1 MKFVKRPVAI
11 FCLCAFISFCIFAVR
26 GGGWIFSVILSVFS
40 ALLILLCAFFGKKK
54 VGYFF
59 KVALLASL
67 GITVSAIWSYKCFD
81 LDHSNFDRYLGEHE
95 ISGVVT
101 GVNSSNGSYSTY
113 FVDTVTVDGEDSRLT
128 LLMGTYSRATLGDTF
143 DGIVTIEEFEKNG
156 SFDERNY
163 YLSKDAVFSAECS
176 SLTLTGKS
184 DDIGIRIKL
193 FNSKLCRILKRSLSA
208 DTAAVSEA
216 VFLGNKND
224 MSTSMKEDFSRI
236 GISHLVAISGMHVS
250 FIAAAF
256 SFIMSRF
263 GFGKKVIMICQVP
276 LMIFY
281 MALCGFSASVVRAA
295 VLAVATSLMC
305 VCGLCYDGITSLGV
319 CGFLMLAVKP
329 NFAFDLGMQLSFSA
343 YAGCLAA
350 VRFLKISGIAD
361 KLKGKGTYL
370 FSVLADII
378 SSVIFTIITSVF
390 TLPVAFLNFDIT
402 SIVAPIVNLI
412 FIPMFS
418 ILMYLAILVILL
430 SSIPVASTVISV
442 VCDRYITFVLSLSE
456 HLAKSGNTS
465 VSLKYPFSG
474 VIVIMLAAVT
484 VILVLTKKKRV
495 RLISTSLM
503 AALIAFYGVAA
514 LAWSGNHDGKTVL
527 IRTGSEDGEMITL
540 VCDGV
545 AVAVDCGG
553 GETADYYDCVT
564 ELRNRCIIDPDA
576 VVFTK
581 YGPSSKELF
590 DGVVAKSRGE
600 TLYFAKPGVGETT
613 FFEQMK
619 SAAEERGLEWRAFD
633 PSEESL
639 TVENLTLTVEYRK
652 HTRSPSVI
660 TFKTAYR
667 DVIFLS
673 SNSSGSVIPSS
684 FSGKRTTYLFSVTD
698 GKIPISTEELGL
710 LPIGS
715 EKIFFTEDFR
725 ISDLFIGAKVLSP
738 DDILVEEYQDDR

>member
-1 MKFVKRPVAI
+1 MRFVKRPVAI

-26 GGGWIFSVILSVFS
+26 GGGWIFSIVLSVLS
-40 ALLILLCAFFGKKK
+40 ALLVILCAFFGKKK

-59 KVALLASL
+59 KIALLASL

-81 LDHSNFDRYLGEHE
+81 LDLASLDRYLGEHE

-101 GVNSSNGSYSTY
+101 AVNSSSGSYSTY
-113 FVDTVTVDGEDSRLT
+113 FVDTVTVDGEDAKLT
-128 LLMGTYSRATLGDTF
+128 LLLGTYSRATLGDTF
-143 DGIVTIEEFEKNG
+143 DGTVTIEEFDRGG

-193 FNSKLCRILKRSLSA
+193 FNSKLCRILKRSLSEDA
-208 DTAAVSEA
+208 AAVSEA

-256 SFIMSRF
+256 SFVMSRL

-295 VLAVATSLMC
+295 VLAVAMSLMC
-305 VCGLCYDGITSLGV
+305 VFGLCYDGITSLGV

-350 VRFLKISGIAD
+350 VRFLKISGIVE
-361 KLKGKGTYL
+361 KLKKGTYL
-370 FSVLADII
+370 FTVPADIL
-378 SSVIFTIITSVF
+378 SSVIFTVVTSVF

-402 SIVAPIVNLI
+402 SIAAPLVNLI

-430 SSIPVASTVISV
+430 SPIPTVSTVISF

-456 HLAKSGNTS
+456 RLAGSGSTS
-465 VSLKYPFSG
+465 VSLKYPFSE
-474 VIVIMLAAVT
+474 VIVILLAAVT
-484 VILVLTKKKRV
+484 VILVLTKKKTV
-495 RLISTSLM
+495 RIISASLM
-503 AALIAFYGVAA
+503 AVLIAFYGVGAS
-514 LAWSGNHDGKTVL
+514 AWSGDHDGKTVI

-545 AVAVDCGG
+545 TVAVDCGG

-581 YGPSSKELF
+581 YGPSSKDLF

-613 FFEQMK
+613 FFEQMRR
-619 SAAEERGLEWRAFD
+619 AAEEHGLEWQVFD
-633 PSEESL
+633 PAEGSV
-639 TVENLTLTVEYRK
+639 TVENITLTVEYRK

-660 TFKTAYR
+660 TFETAYR
-667 DVIFLS
+667 DVVFLS
-673 SNSSGSVIPSS
+673 NNRSGSVIPSS
-684 FSGKRTTYLFSVTD
+684 FSGKSTTYLFAATEGKKPVSTD
-698 GKIPISTEELGL
+698 ELAL

-715 EKIFFTEDFR
+715 EKVFFTEDPRVSEF
-725 ISDLFIGAKVLSP
+725 FIGAEVLPP
-738 DDILVEEYQDDR
+738 DGIFVKEYQGDR

>member
-1 MKFVKRPVAI
+1 MRFVKRPVAI

-26 GGGWIFSVILSVFS
+26 GGGWIFSIVLSVLS
-40 ALLILLCAFFGKKK
+40 ALLVILCAFFGKKK

-59 KVALLASL
+59 KIALLASL

-81 LDHSNFDRYLGEHE
+81 LDLASLDRYLGEHE

-101 GVNSSNGSYSTY
+101 AVNSSSGSYSTY
-113 FVDTVTVDGEDSRLT
+113 FVDTVTVDGEDAKLT
-128 LLMGTYSRATLGDTF
+128 LLLGTYSRATLGDTF
-143 DGIVTIEEFEKNG
+143 DGTVTIEEFDRGG

-193 FNSKLCRILKRSLSA
+193 FNSKLCRILKRSLSEDA
-208 DTAAVSEA
+208 AAVSEA

-256 SFIMSRF
+256 SFVMSRL

-295 VLAVATSLMC
+295 VLAVAMSLMC
-305 VCGLCYDGITSLGV
+305 VFGLCYDGITSLGV

-350 VRFLKISGIAD
+350 VRFLKISGIVE
-361 KLKGKGTYL
+361 KLKKGTYL
-370 FSVLADII
+370 FTVPADIL
-378 SSVIFTIITSVF
+378 SSVIFTVVTSVF

-402 SIVAPIVNLI
+402 SIAAPLVNLI

-430 SSIPVASTVISV
+430 SPIPTVSTVISF

-456 HLAKSGNTS
+456 RLAGSGSTS
-465 VSLKYPFSG
+465 VSLKYPFSE
-474 VIVIMLAAVT
+474 VIVILLAAVT
-484 VILVLTKKKRV
+484 VILVLTKKKTV
-495 RLISTSLM
+495 RIISASLM
-503 AALIAFYGVAA
+503 AVLIAFYGVGAS
-514 LAWSGNHDGKTVL
+514 AWSGDHDGKTVI

-545 AVAVDCGG
+545 TVAVDCGG

-581 YGPSSKELF
+581 YGPSSKDLF

-613 FFEQMK
+613 FFEQMRR
-619 SAAEERGLEWRAFD
+619 AAEEHGLEWQVFD
-633 PSEESL
+633 PAEGSV
-639 TVENLTLTVEYRK
+639 TVENITLTVEYRK

-660 TFKTAYR
+660 IFETAYR
-667 DVIFLS
+667 DVVFLS
-673 SNSSGSVIPSS
+673 NNRSGSVIPSS
-684 FSGKRTTYLFSVTD
+684 FSGKSTTYLFAATEGKTPVSTD
-698 GKIPISTEELGL
+698 ELAL

-715 EKIFFTEDFR
+715 EKVFFTEDPRVSEF
-725 ISDLFIGAKVLSP
+725 FIGAEVLPP
-738 DDILVEEYQDDR
+738 DGIFVKEYQGDR

>member
-1 MKFVKRPVAI
+1 MRFVKRPVAI

-26 GGGWIFSVILSVFS
+26 GGGWIFSVILSVLS
-40 ALLILLCAFFGKKK
+40 ALLVLLCVFFGKKK

-59 KVALLASL
+59 KIALLASL

-81 LDHSNFDRYLGEHE
+81 LDLAGLDRYLGEHE

-101 GVNSSNGSYSTY
+101 AVNSSSGSYSTY
-113 FVDTVTVDGEDSRLT
+113 FIDTVTVDGEDARLT
-128 LLMGTYSRATLGDTF
+128 LLMGTYSRATTGDTF
-143 DGIVTIEEFEKNG
+143 DGTVTIEEFERSG

-163 YLSKDAVFSAECS
+163 YLSKDAVFSADCS
-176 SLTLTGKS
+176 SLALTGKS

-193 FNSKLCRILKRSLSA
+193 FNAKLCRILKRSLS
-208 DTAAVSEA
+208 DDSAAVSEA

-256 SFIMSRF
+256 SFVMSRL

-276 LMIFY
+276 LMLFY

-295 VLAVATSLMC
+295 VLAVAMSLMC

-350 VRFLKISGIAD
+350 VRFLKTSGIVE
-361 KLKGKGTYL
+361 KLKKGTYL
-370 FSVLADII
+370 FAVLADIL
-378 SSVIFTIITSVF
+378 SSVIFTVITSVF

-402 SIVAPIVNLI
+402 SIAAPLVNLI

-430 SSIPVASTVISV
+430 SPIPAVSTVISF
-442 VCDRYITFVLSLSE
+442 VCDRYITFVLRLSE
-456 HLAKSGNTS
+456 RLAGSGSTS
-465 VSLKYPFSG
+465 VSLKYPFSEA
-474 VIVIMLAAVT
+474 IVILLAVVT
-484 VILVLTKKKRV
+484 VILVLAKKKTV
-495 RLISTSLM
+495 RIISASLM
-503 AALIAFYGVAA
+503 AVLIAFYGVGASV
-514 LAWSGNHDGKTVL
+514 WSGNHDGKTVI
-527 IRTGSEDGEMITL
+527 IRTGSEDGEMIAL

-545 AVAVDCGG
+545 TVAVDCGG
-553 GETADYYDCVT
+553 GQTADYYGCVT

-576 VVFTK
+576 LVFTK

-600 TLYFAKPGVGETT
+600 TLYFAKPGIGETT

-619 SAAEERGLEWRAFD
+619 CAAEERGLEWRVFD
-633 PSEESL
+633 PTEGSV
-639 TVENLTLTVEYRK
+639 TVENITLTVEYRK
-652 HTRSPSVI
+652 HTRFPSVI
-660 TFKTAYR
+660 TFETAYR

-673 SNSSGSVIPSS
+673 NNRSGSAIPAS
-684 FSGKRTTYLFSVTD
+684 FSGKRTTYLFAATE
-698 GKIPISTEELGL
+698 GRRPISTEEAAL

-715 EKIFFTEDFR
+715 EKVFFTEDSRLSEF
-725 ISDLFIGAKVLSP
+725 FIGAEVLPP
-738 DDILVEEYQDDR
+738 DGTFVKEYQGDR

>member
-1 MKFVKRPVAI
+1 MRFVKRPVAI

-26 GGGWIFSVILSVFS
+26 GGGWIFSVILSVLS
-40 ALLILLCAFFGKKK
+40 ALLVLLCAFLGKKK

-59 KVALLASL
+59 KIALLASL
-67 GITVSAIWSYKCFD
+67 GITVSAIWSYKCFEVD
-81 LDHSNFDRYLGEHE
+81 LADLDRYLGEHE

-101 GVNSSNGSYSTY
+101 AVNSSSGSYSSY
-113 FVDTVTVDGEDSRLT
+113 FVDTVTVDGEDARLT

-143 DGIVTIEEFEKNG
+143 DGTVTIEEFERGG

-163 YLSKDAVFSAECS
+163 YLSKNAVFSADCS

-193 FNSKLCRILKRSLSA
+193 FNSKLCRILKRSLS
-208 DTAAVSEA
+208 DDPAAVSEA

-256 SFIMSRF
+256 TFVMSRL

-295 VLAVATSLMC
+295 VLAVAMSLMC

-319 CGFLMLAVKP
+319 CGFLMLAVRP

-350 VRFLKISGIAD
+350 VRFLKTSGVVE
-361 KLKGKGTYL
+361 KLKKKGTYL
-370 FSVLADII
+370 SAVLADIL
-378 SSVIFTIITSVF
+378 SSVIFTVITSVF

-402 SIVAPIVNLI
+402 SIAAPLVNLI

-430 SSIPVASTVISV
+430 SPIPAVSTAISL

-456 HLAKSGNTS
+456 RLAGSGSTS
-465 VSLKYPFSG
+465 VSLKYPFSEA
-474 VIVIMLAAVT
+474 IVILLAAVT
-484 VILVLTKKKRV
+484 VILVLTKKKTV
-495 RLISTSLM
+495 RIISASLM
-503 AALIAFYGVAA
+503 VTFIAFYGVGA

-527 IRTGSEDGEMITL
+527 IRTGSEDGEMIAL

-553 GETADYYDCVT
+553 GETADYYDCVS

-581 YGPSSKELF
+581 YDPTSRELF
-590 DGVVAKSRGE
+590 DGVIAKSRGE
-600 TLYFAKPGVGETT
+600 TLYFAKPGVGENT

-619 SAAEERGLEWRAFD
+619 RTAEERGLEWRVFD
-633 PSEESL
+633 PAEGSV
-639 TVENLTLTVEYRK
+639 TVENITLTVEYRK
-652 HTRSPSVI
+652 HTRSPAVI
-660 TFKTAYR
+660 TFETAYR

-673 SNSSGSVIPSS
+673 SNRYGSAIPSS
-684 FSGKRTTYLFSVTD
+684 FSGRNTTYLFAATE
-698 GKIPISTEELGL
+698 GRRPISTEEVAL

-715 EKIFFTEDFR
+715 EKVFFTEDSRLSEF
-725 ISDLFIGAKVLSP
+725 FIGAEVLPP
-738 DDILVEEYQDDR
+738 DGVFVKEYQGER